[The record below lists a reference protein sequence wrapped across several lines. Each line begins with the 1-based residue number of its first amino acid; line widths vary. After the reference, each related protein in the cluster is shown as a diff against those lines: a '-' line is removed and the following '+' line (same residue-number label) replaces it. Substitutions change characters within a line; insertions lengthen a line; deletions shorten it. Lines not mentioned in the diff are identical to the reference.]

1 MQMSAGTSKL
11 ECTQHA
17 VPGRKSLLACALL
30 AILAGNQAMAQTLTD
45 IGGTPIDQ
53 LDVTGIFIDDS
64 VGGVPGNGNEIS
76 LDAAQGTIDIVDGSG
91 STTSLGGVQSSFGGN
106 VEVLNG
112 GSLSVEGNTSVTTLS
127 ATDVT
132 ADSVTAA
139 TVNGATVNSA
149 TIVNTGSITSDTI
162 SATDVTAN
170 TVTAATVNGATVNST
185 TIANTGSIT
194 SGTINATAITGGTI
208 TGSLDAAG
216 NKITNVAAGTV
227 GTDAVNY
234 DQLSA
239 VQSGY
244 NSRYDELS
252 SQTNARFNYMDG
264 RIDKVEEVANA
275 GIASVAALA
284 AIPSPAHGKR
294 FSVGAGLGNY
304 SSESAVAVGFRAAI
318 TESTSVTAG
327 VSRNTAS
334 KTAANLGVGY
344 SW

>member
-1 MQMSAGTSKL
+1 MLKSAGTSNL

-30 AILAGNQAMAQTLTD
+30 AMLAGNQAMAELITDAGISDPNLT
-45 IGGTPIDQ
+45 G
-53 LDVTGIFIDDS
+53 LFVDDT
-64 VGGVPGNGNEIS
+64 VGGVPANGNQIS

-91 STTSLGGVQSSFGGN
+91 ATTSLGGVISKFGGN
-106 VEVLNG
+106 VEVRNG
-112 GSLSVEGNTSVTTLS
+112 GSLSVGGNTSVTTLS

-139 TVNGATVNSA
+139 TVNGATVNSS
-149 TIVNTGSITSDTI
+149 TIANTGSITSDTI
-162 SATDVTAN
+162 S
-170 TVTAATVNGATVNST
+170 
-185 TIANTGSIT
+185 
-194 SGTINATAITGGTI
+194 ATAITGGTI
-208 TGSLDAAG
+208 TGSLDAASE
-216 NKITNVAAGTV
+216 KITSVAAGTV

-252 SQTNARFNYMDG
+252 SQTNARFNYMDK

-284 AIPSPAHGKR
+284 AIPSPASGKR

>member
-1 MQMSAGTSKL
+1 MLKSAGASNL

-17 VPGRKSLLACALL
+17 MPGRKSLLACALL
-30 AILAGNQAMAQTLTD
+30 AMLAGNQAMA
-45 IGGTPIDQ
+45 
-53 LDVTGIFIDDS
+53 DVTIDDS
-64 VGGVPGNGNEIS
+64 TTPIVTDGSSIIVDDGGSNITFIDSNSI
-76 LDAAQGTIDIVDGSG
+76 LMFDAAGNTVVIRPGEGVSVSGSQGTSVIKADG
-91 STTSLGGVQSSFGGN
+91 TDSSIAGN
-106 VEVLNG
+106 LI
-112 GSLSVEGNTSVTTLS
+112 VEGDLSSTGTFS
-127 ATDVT
+127 AT
-132 ADSVTAA
+132 S
-139 TVNGATVNSA
+139 
-149 TIVNTGSITSDTI
+149 
-162 SATDVTAN
+162 VTAN
-170 TVTAATVNGATVNST
+170 TFTAATVNGATVNST
-185 TIANTGSIT
+185 AIVNSGSIT
-194 SGTINATAITGGTI
+194 SDTINATTITGGTI
-208 TGSLDAAG
+208 TGSLNAAG
-216 NKITNVAAGTV
+216 DKITNVAAGTV

-252 SQTNARFNYMDG
+252 NQTNARFNYMDK

-318 TESTSVTAG
+318 TESTSMTAG